1 MNNIYNLMF
10 PQNLYYQ
17 YLSMNNPNTIKIP
30 VPVPVPVPFP
40 LSIPKQKSNKTVSFN
55 NNTSSFSNPK
65 IKSSFLKQI
74 KEDIEINHL
83 KEKSEQTT
91 KADEE
96 DAEKMLDDFINNI

>member
-1 MNNIYNLMF
+1 
-10 PQNLYYQ
+10 
-17 YLSMNNPNTIKIP
+17 MNNPNTIKIP

-83 KEKSEQTT
+83 KEKSEKNSNDINTDSPQNIET
-91 KADEE
+91 KKEMPNIVDSPP
-96 DAEKMLDDFINNI
+96 DDSKK